1 MSYVSKL
8 VESCKNIRDSFVVY
22 IKVDSFMARFL
33 SSKLL
38 LLKVM
43 RWSVFR
49 DVYCLFAVSLCVN
62 GSLAVL
68 LCVGNL
74 LVGFILYESVF
85 GELP

>member
-1 MSYVSKL
+1 M
-8 VESCKNIRDSFVVY
+8 Y
-22 IKVDSFMARFL
+22 IKVDSSRARSL
-33 SSKLL
+33 SSKL

-68 LCVGNL
+68 CVGSL

-85 GELP
+85 GDLP